1 MLLDIYGTDCRG
13 LNEGVEMAR
22 IKVLIDAFS
31 VIQTGGDT
39 YLSNLIKRLSQNENL
54 ELILV
59 LNREGSHRYSYLSD
73 RMNVTTIE
81 VIKANAALRLLYN
94 QILFPTLIKKYK
106 IDVLYC
112 PADIAP
118 FYVPCKVVVGL
129 MHQFIYYPEIA
140 RQVLAKNMLL
150 RSKVQAILAKISI
163 KRADKVISLSN
174 ALKERLVTNW
184 HIESEKIEV
193 IYPGLGNISKTLC
206 SFRDDMQNSDDS
218 RNLILTVSRLSP
230 HKNIEV
236 LIKAYALLGTELR
249 KRHTL
254 VIVGQGDLLYLRRM
268 KGLVVDYGIEDSVK
282 FLGGVSNEVLMELF
296 RKSIVFVFPS
306 LLEGFG
312 LPPLEAMGVGVPVI
326 ASNAPAI
333 PEVCGDAAKYFEP
346 GNVEDLHDAMLHL
359 LNDSTER
366 KRLAKRGELV
376 ASSFSWEK
384 TAEETMRVFE
394 EVIRG

>member
-1 MLLDIYGTDCRG
+1 MG
-13 LNEGVEMAR
+13 R

-31 VIQTGGDT
+31 VINTGGET
-39 YLSNLIKRLSQNENL
+39 YLSNLITRLSQNEDL
-54 ELILV
+54 ELFLV
-59 LNREGSHRYSYLSD
+59 LNREGSHLYSYLSN

-81 VIKANAALRLLYN
+81 VTQANAALRLLSY
-94 QILFPTLIKKYK
+94 QVLLPRLIRKHK

-112 PADIAP
+112 PADFAP
-118 FYVPCKVVVGL
+118 FYVPCKLVLGL
-129 MHQFIYYPEIA
+129 MHQFIYFPEIA
-140 RQVLAKNMLL
+140 RKVLPKNMLQ
-150 RSKVQAILAKISI
+150 RRKVQAILAKMSI
-163 KRADKVISLSN
+163 ERADKVISLSY
-174 ALKERLVTNW
+174 ALKERLVTDW

-193 IYPGLGNISKTLC
+193 IYPGLGNISKMQYSC
-206 SFRDDMQNSDDS
+206 RGDMQNSDDS

-236 LIKAYALLGTELR
+236 LIKAYALLSTELR
-249 KRHTL
+249 KKHAL
-254 VIVGQGDLLYLRRM
+254 VIVGQGDVHYIRRM
-268 KGLVVDYGIEDSVK
+268 KGLVVDCGIEESVR

-296 RKSIVFVFPS
+296 RRSIVFVFPS

-312 LPPLEAMGVGVPVI
+312 LPPLEAMGAGVPVI

-346 GNVEDLHDAMLHL
+346 ENAKDLHDAILSL
-359 LNDSTER
+359 LNDSAER
-366 KRLAKRGELV
+366 KRLAKKGELV

-394 EVIRG
+394 EVIRR

>member
-1 MLLDIYGTDCRG
+1 
-13 LNEGVEMAR
+13 
-22 IKVLIDAFS
+22 
-31 VIQTGGDT
+31 
-39 YLSNLIKRLSQNENL
+39 
-54 ELILV
+54 
-59 LNREGSHRYSYLSD
+59 
-73 RMNVTTIE
+73 MNVTTIE
-81 VIKANAALRLLYN
+81 VFKANAALRLLYN

-112 PADIAP
+112 PADLAP
-118 FYVPCKVVVGL
+118 FFVPCKLVVGL
-129 MHQFIYYPEIA
+129 MHQFVYCPEIA
-140 RQVLAKNMLL
+140 RQVLAKSRLL

-163 KRADKVISLSN
+163 ERADKVISLSY

-193 IYPGLGNISKTLC
+193 IYPGLGNISKMLC
-206 SFRDDMQNSDDS
+206 SCRGDMQNGDDS
-218 RNLILTVSRLSP
+218 RDLILTVSRLSP

-236 LIKAYALLGTELR
+236 LIKAYALLSTELR
-249 KRHTL
+249 KRNTL
-254 VIVGQGDLLYLRRM
+254 VIVGQGDVHYIRRM

-296 RKSIVFVFPS
+296 SKSIVFVFPS

-312 LPPLEAMGVGVPVI
+312 LPPLEAMGAGVPVI

-346 GNVEDLHDAMLHL
+346 GSVEDLHDAMLHL